1 MTTAQ
6 EVIDLARVPLND
18 ADKDRYLDTDLLRFL
33 NAGLRTL
40 KKNRPDLF
48 IGSLGTPYVA
58 LALGD
63 ALPTPDH
70 VDQGIADALTAR
82 AMTVDTEDTER
93 VGAFFA
99 LSQGQ
104 L

>member
-1 MTTAQ
+1 VTTAQ

-18 ADKDRYLDTDLLRFL
+18 ADKDRYLDTDFLRFL
-33 NAGLRTL
+33 NAGLRLL
-40 KKNRPDLF
+40 KRSRADLF
-48 IGSLGTPYVA
+48 IGSLSTANVN
-58 LALGD
+58 LALTD
-63 ALPTPDH
+63 NLPTPDH
-70 VDQGIADALTAR
+70 VDQALADYLTAR

-99 LSQGQ
+99 LAGGQ

>member
-6 EVIDLARVPLND
+6 EVIDLSRVPLND
-18 ADKDRYLDTDLLRFL
+18 ADKDRYTDVGQLRFL

-40 KKNRPDLF
+40 KKTRPDLF
-48 IGSLGTPYVA
+48 IGSLGTPFVA

-63 ALPTPDH
+63 TLPTPDY
-70 VDQGIADALTAR
+70 VDQAIADALTAR
-82 AMTVDTEDTER
+82 AMTIDTEDTER

>member
-6 EVIDLARVPLND
+6 EVIDLSRVPLND
-18 ADKDRYLDTDLLRFL
+18 ADKDRYKDTDQLRFL

-48 IGSLGTPYVA
+48 IGTLGTPFVA

-63 ALPTPDH
+63 TLPTPDH
-70 VDQGIADALTAR
+70 VDQAIADALTAR

-93 VGAFFA
+93 VGAFFQLA
-99 LSQGQ
+99 QGQ

>member
-18 ADKDRYLDTDLLRFL
+18 ADKDRYKDPDLLRFL
-33 NAGLRTL
+33 NAGLRSL

-48 IGSLGTPYVA
+48 IGTLGTPFVT
-58 LALGD
+58 LALTD

-70 VDQGIADALTAR
+70 VDQAIADALTAR

-99 LSQGQ
+99 LAQGQ

>member
-1 MTTAQ
+1 MTAQ

-18 ADKDRYLDTDLLRFL
+18 ADKGRYVDTDLLRFL

-48 IGSLGTPYVA
+48 IGTLGTPFVA
-58 LALGD
+58 LALAD
-63 ALPTPDH
+63 TLPTPDH
-70 VDQGIADALTAR
+70 VDQAIADALTAR

-99 LSQGQ
+99 LSAGQ

>member
-1 MTTAQ
+1 MTAQ
-6 EVIDLARVPLND
+6 EVLDLARVPLND
-18 ADKDRYLDTDLLRFL
+18 ADKDRYKDTDLLRFL
-33 NAGLRTL
+33 NVGLRTL

-48 IGSLGTPYVA
+48 IGTLATPFVN

-63 ALPTPDH
+63 TLPTPDH
-70 VDQGIADALTAR
+70 IDQAIADAITAR
-82 AMTVDTEDTER
+82 AMTVDTEDSER

-99 LSQGQ
+99 LAQGQ